1 MNNSD
6 KKIGFWR
13 RHTQKVK
20 TQVQDM
26 KWSVLSLY
34 LARKDPRIPLKSK
47 IVIAIAVGYVLSPID
62 LIPDFIPVIG
72 LLDDLI
78 IVPALVGYA
87 VKSIPSEVLNEY
99 KEKARVEFR
108 KGTPKSYKAAI
119 IVIIIWALILSLT
132 IYWIGKIFWW

>member
-1 MNNSD
+1 MSNPD
-6 KKIGFWR
+6 RKMGFWR

-20 TQVQDM
+20 AQVQDM
-26 KWSVLSLY
+26 KWGVLSLY

-47 IVIAIAVGYVLSPID
+47 IVIAIAVSYVLSPID

-72 LLDDLI
+72 LLDDVL

-87 VKSIPSEVLNEY
+87 VKSIPSEILNEY
-99 KEKARVEFR
+99 KEKAKVEFR

-119 IVIIIWALILSLT
+119 IVVMIWTLILSLA